1 MGILLAQARMGIL
14 IHIDEIPSQRRI
26 VRMLAVRITGNQ
38 LRAARVLVGLSR
50 EEVAGRARC
59 EAGLPPCLG

>member
-1 MGILLAQARMGIL
+1 MGIL

-50 EEVAGRARC
+50 EEVAGRA
-59 EAGLPPCLG
+59 CLG